1 MAARE
6 GDRDYVASLMDKG
19 WESYLEFLRVLAHSP
34 FAADGR
40 AVVMCDQASAE
51 MALKSLERAA
61 NAGIN
66 MAQYQFGQTILI
78 GECSSILPKHVSEG
92 VAWLE
97 RAAVVRPPED
107 AQFVRKI
114 VLHFLGPSRSHFPN
128 DHTTGLVISAQAM
141 SLLGEHYSKPGE
153 CARRCLAVSWYEK
166 SIPTYELALKRR
178 GDGNELL
185 DFAEKNLK
193 RDVEALSVVYD
204 NHFCGRARNPGFELD
219 PSKATAC
226 YGKGAQ
232 LGIPFCQNMFGDAYL
247 QGLGVQRDVN
257 EGMKWLTRA
266 AESGNVDAAI
276 SLAFIHFTR

>member
-107 AQFVRKI
+107 AQFREEDSPSFFGAVAQSLPQRSY
-114 VLHFLGPSRSHFPN
+114 HRLGN
-128 DHTTGLVISAQAM
+128 QCTG
-141 SLLGEHYSKPGE
+141 
-153 CARRCLAVSWYEK
+153 
-166 SIPTYELALKRR
+166 
-178 GDGNELL
+178 
-185 DFAEKNLK
+185 
-193 RDVEALSVVYD
+193 DVTP
-204 NHFCGRARNPGFELD
+204 R
-219 PSKATAC
+219 
-226 YGKGAQ
+226 
-232 LGIPFCQNMFGDAYL
+232 
-247 QGLGVQRDVN
+247 
-257 EGMKWLTRA
+257 
-266 AESGNVDAAI
+266 
-276 SLAFIHFTR
+276 